1 MIKEI
6 HISQMKGK
14 LIKDP
19 SAKFYVV
26 MQRLPD
32 YVRLDQVQACPVL
45 APLSE
50 ILQKLKTCQIEW
62 IEYKRKYLQELQNP
76 VAQELIKFIAHE
88 AKKKD
93 VYLYPLQIQYFTNWI
108 EKSFSFIPIS
118 KYFSIKCL
126 KS

>member
-6 HISQMKGK
+6 QISQMKGK

-32 YVRLDQVQACPVL
+32 YVRLDQIQACPVL
-45 APLSE
+45 APSSE

-62 IEYKRKYLQELQNP
+62 IEYKRKHLQELQNP
-76 VAQELIKFIAHE
+76 VVQELIKFIAHE
-88 AKKKD
+88 AKEKD
-93 VYLYPLQIQYFTNWI
+93 VYFVCGC
-108 EKSFSFIPIS
+108 EAEDRCHRFVSMDKFSDM
-118 KYFSIKCL
+118 
-126 KS
+126 